1 MTKIEEM
8 IAELCPNGVEWKELG
23 EVCVVK
29 TGQQINKTFIQNNLG
44 RYPVVNSGK
53 EPLGFVNVYNTE
65 DDPIGITSRGAG
77 VGYVSWNEGKYFR
90 GNLNYS
96 STIKDSNVILPKF
109 LYYFLKNSSK
119 AIENLCTFE
128 GIPALNKSNL
138 EMLKIP
144 IPPLEIQEEIVQIL
158 DKFTEYITELTAEL
172 TERQKQYSF
181 YRDNLLSFEDEV
193 YQVEWKTLGEVGL
206 PTENI
211 SWKSQG
217 EQCFSYI
224 DLSSVDRDSKKI
236 TETTEIT
243 KYTAPSRAQKI
254 VKENDIIFGTT
265 RPTLRR
271 YAKIPLEFDN
281 QICSTGFYVFR
292 ASDEVLPNYI
302 YHIFG
307 SNAFNNFVEENQS
320 GASYPA
326 ISNSLVDQY
335 KLPVPSKKVQ
345 SRIVQVLDN
354 FDAVCNDLNIGL
366 PKEIELRKKQY
377 EYFREKLL
385 TFTAEGVYPGQWTV
399 DSERGPSDL
408 IHLLQWVFGTIR
420 VELGAICTFTRGNG
434 LQKKDFTEEGYPVIH
449 YGQIYTRYGFST
461 EKTISFTDQSVFAK
475 LKKAQ
480 PGDIVMAT
488 TSENVEDVG
497 KAVVWE
503 GNEEVG
509 IGGHSCALQTEQ
521 SSKFL
526 AYYFQSNDFQ
536 RQKEK
541 MVVGTKVIELYP
553 KNIQKMLIVLPSF
566 STQKRIVAILDKFDV
581 LTTSISHGLPKEIEL
596 RQKQYE
602 YFRDTLLTFPNKY
615 E

>member
-23 EVCVVK
+23 EVCVVNK
-29 TGQQINKTFIQNNLG
+29 GKQLNKTFLVDDGQYPAYNGGKTYSG
-44 RYPVVNSGK
+44 RTDSYNVTENTIIISQGGASA
-53 EPLGFVNVYNTE
+53 GFVNFVTTNFWANAHCYYLLP
-65 DDPIGITSRGAG
+65 DITR
-77 VGYVSWNEGKYFR
+77 VNNRY
-90 GNLNYS
+90 
-96 STIKDSNVILPKF
+96 
-109 LYYFLKNSSK
+109 LYHFLKMKQSYLMDFQHG
-119 AIENLCTFE
+119 A
-128 GIPALNKSNL
+128 GIPALKSDKITKMPL
-138 EMLKIP
+138 PLPPLKI
-144 IPPLEIQEEIVQIL
+144 QEKIVQIL
-158 DKFTEYITELTAEL
+158 DKFTEYVTELTAEL
-172 TERQKQYSF
+172 ADRQKQYSF
-181 YRDNLLSFEDEV
+181 YRDKLLSFEDEV

-211 SWKSQG
+211 SWKSHG

-302 YHIFG
+302 YHILG

-326 ISNSLVDQY
+326 ISNSLVEQY
-335 KLPVPSKKVQ
+335 KLPVPSKKAQ
-345 SRIVQVLDN
+345 SRIVEVLDN

-366 PKEIELRKKQY
+366 PKEIELRQKQY

-399 DSERGPSDL
+399 DSERGASDL
-408 IHLLQWVFGTIR
+408 IRLLQWVFGTIR

-461 EKTISFTDQSVFAK
+461 DKTISFTDQSVFAK

-509 IGGHSCALQTEQ
+509 ISGDAYIAKTTQHSR
-521 SSKFL
+521 FL
-526 AYYFQSNDFQ
+526 NYFFKSIHFQ
-536 RQKEK
+536 GQKEK
-541 MVVGTKVIELYP
+541 KVTGTKVIRINAKDME
-553 KNIQKMLIVLPSF
+553 KFIINLPSL
-566 STQKRIVAILDKFDV
+566 STQKCIVAILDKFDE
-581 LTTSISHGLPKEIEL
+581 LTTSISQGLPKEIEL
-596 RQKQYE
+596 RQMQYE
-602 YFRDTLLTFPNKY
+602 YWSNKLFNLI
-615 E
+615 